1 MTKNSRERY
10 GTDEQRKR
18 WKGSK
23 ERNTGKQQRQSWR
36 VEQQRMSKKIIVKK
50 GEERRKKWRRIAN
63 TEMGEKVEKE
73 IDKNSRER
81 KGG

>member
-1 MTKNSRERY
+1 MGQMSKK
-10 GTDEQRKR
+10 KR

-36 VEQQRMSKKIIVKK
+36 VEQQRMSKNIIVKI

-63 TEMGEKVEKE
+63 TEMGGKVEKE